1 MFILISLLL
10 LMLSRFVFL
19 RVREHEDGLGSEM
32 GKVCEKLGKEKM
44 IKKIYC
50 MKDFNI
56 EDCVSVANRW
66 IIT

>member
-1 MFILISLLL
+1 MFILFSLLL

-44 IKKIYC
+44 IKKYIVW
-50 MKDFNI
+50 KI
-56 EDCVSVANRW
+56 L
-66 IIT
+66 I